1 MLRLCSSISFSL
13 CFMCNRLKQKCV
25 LMIYLVGTT
34 MILHNIRYWKRP
46 TPPSPTSLWHD
57 VCFLPLEKSKF
68 SLKGSKKKKTH
79 LQLNFYL
86 FYLIIWLFVLYLLI
100 FNVIT
105 CGHYSCY
112 AYKHDLILKG
122 WEECTHADVWKK

>member
-1 MLRLCSSISFSL
+1 MLFNFFFIMFHVQQTKAK
-13 CFMCNRLKQKCV
+13 MCIDDLFGRNNYDTSQHPILEEAHSTLPNIPMTWCLFFTIGKEQILIKRLK
-25 LMIYLVGTT
+25 
-34 MILHNIRYWKRP
+34 
-46 TPPSPTSLWHD
+46 
-57 VCFLPLEKSKF
+57 
-68 SLKGSKKKKTH
+68 KKPH